1 MNKSLKIMRRWKN
14 PLISVLQKNVI
25 YCHQIKKYCV
35 LVYTS
40 ESRPQ
45 KMTINIICIQE
56 LVQMDNSY
64 IEKVYLKV
72 SYAPVGSIKFLQNII
87 PIESAEG
94 AITFILDISNAYQ
107 NNIIPSPRSAY
118 DPKIKCI
125 QNYILPN
132 PEEIVYL
139 SLPCIH
145 LEWFKIKW
153 PKYPLVKNNTK
164 EPCIQ

>member
-1 MNKSLKIMRRWKN
+1 MF
-14 PLISVLQKNVI
+14 
-25 YCHQIKKYCV
+25 
-35 LVYTS
+35 
-40 ESRPQ
+40 
-45 KMTINIICIQE
+45 
-56 LVQMDNSY
+56 
-64 IEKVYLKV
+64 YLKV

-107 NNIIPSPRSAY
+107 NNI
-118 DPKIKCI
+118 
-125 QNYILPN
+125 LPN

-153 PKYPLVKNNTK
+153 PKYPLVKNNPK